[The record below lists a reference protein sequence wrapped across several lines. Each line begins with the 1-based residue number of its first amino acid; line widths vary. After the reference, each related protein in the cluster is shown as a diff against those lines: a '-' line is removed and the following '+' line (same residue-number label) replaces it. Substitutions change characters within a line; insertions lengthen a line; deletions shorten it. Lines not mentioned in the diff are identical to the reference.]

1 VPHCTARSAFCYRV
15 LRKDFL
21 DPLERLLCRGLRCR
35 LVLNDVGAGH
45 AALGSAAAT
54 ITATWSDGSPFTGT
68 LTFGSPYSNDNATFA
83 ISGNNLIINPAG
95 PGVSADANTVQNVTI
110 VATQ

>member
-1 VPHCTARSAFCYRV
+1 
-15 LRKDFL
+15 
-21 DPLERLLCRGLRCR
+21 
-35 LVLNDVGAGH
+35 
-45 AALGSAAAT
+45 LGSAVAT

-68 LTFGSPYSNDNATFA
+68 LSFGAPYSNDNATFA

-95 PGVSADANTVQNVTI
+95 PGVSGDANTTQNVTI